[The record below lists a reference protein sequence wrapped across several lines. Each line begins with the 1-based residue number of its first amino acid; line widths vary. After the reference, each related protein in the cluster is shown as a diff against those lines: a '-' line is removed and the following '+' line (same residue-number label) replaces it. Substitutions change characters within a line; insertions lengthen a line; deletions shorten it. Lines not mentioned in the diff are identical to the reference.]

1 MFKNLT
7 AVGVVM
13 RIIAGEAKGRRLKT
27 VPGMKV
33 RPTTDRVRESLFQI
47 IGPYFEGGG
56 VLDLFAG
63 SGSLGLETLS
73 RGAERAVFVDQAS
86 ASVET
91 VRQNL
96 QKVGFSDRA
105 EVYRKDARA
114 ALRILVRRKLSF
126 RYIFL
131 DPPYRETFLPELLTY
146 ISEHDLLEPCGVLVA
161 EQGADSRLESR
172 YHHLSRGRELVYGQT
187 KIHLY
192 YPGGAKD
199 AGGSL
204 SGEL

>member
-114 ALRILVRRKLSF
+114 ALRILVRLKIVLPVHISGPTLPGNVF
-126 RYIFL
+126 AGTPDVYIRTRFIGTL
-131 DPPYRETFLPELLTY
+131 WGPGGRTR
-146 ISEHDLLEPCGVLVA
+146 
-161 EQGADSRLESR
+161 SRL
-172 YHHLSRGRELVYGQT
+172 
-187 KIHLY
+187 
-192 YPGGAKD
+192 PA
-199 AGGSL
+199 
-204 SGEL
+204 